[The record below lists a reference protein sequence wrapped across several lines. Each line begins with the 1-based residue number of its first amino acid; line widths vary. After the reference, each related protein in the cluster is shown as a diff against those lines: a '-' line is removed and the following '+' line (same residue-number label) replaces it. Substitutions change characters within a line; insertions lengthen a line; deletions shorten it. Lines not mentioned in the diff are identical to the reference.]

1 MNRIIPKALMTILNR
16 LNVGTLGLALSA
28 CGGAEKYNF
37 TDTTKSVGFSP
48 DYVPPLSNFTSPES
62 RDPNFKILEPVFV
75 EPYWTLGLEMDDAHE
90 KISKMLLN
98 HDRSITFSFPL
109 EAPDYLPITIAG
121 WSPANISMINES
133 KQIFSKLAEV
143 LNINIIESPVA
154 GGLNNL
160 AISQSIQASSAGFSY
175 FPNNFFELG
184 SDVFISKK
192 YAYPLFFPNGLTNY
206 DYEVLVHEIGHA
218 LGLKHPFEPNGN
230 NDSILNTEED
240 KTAFTAMSYNDNSKT
255 FDGTFRPLDWM
266 VLTKLYGVNSN
277 YNSEN
282 NEYTFNDQNGVL
294 IIDGNGVDTINMT
307 ASSED
312 IFIDLRPATHSY
324 HGEKSPYITMANQ
337 LTISHGSLLENIETG
352 SGNDTLIGNYLSNI
366 LIANAGHDTI
376 YAGQGDDI
384 IYPGSGLNV
393 VDLSEDIS
401 GQDTIILEPKPVGGF
416 DTVYGFTQGILGDII
431 NVGNIGFTE
440 LSFLPIVDV
449 LNVPHGFI
457 DKSIVRIFGEE
468 LDTGS
473 KLTSKFNNSTNLAN
487 LQLTEEGSSL
497 LITAASQDTGEAQ
510 NIYTIKNID
519 GIIDVTQIIQ
529 LFGNYLDIDNWDL
542 HNFQV

>member
-1 MNRIIPKALMTILNR
+1 MDRIFPKALMTIFTR
-16 LNVGTLGLALSA
+16 LNLGTLGLLLSA
-28 CGGAEKYNF
+28 CGGTEKYKV
-37 TDTTKSVGFSP
+37 TDINKFVGFSP
-48 DYVPPLSNFTSPES
+48 DYIPPSSNFTSPES

-75 EPYWTLGLEMDDAHE
+75 EPYWTLALEMDDANE

-98 HDRSITFSFPL
+98 HDRSISFSFPF
-109 EAPDYLPITIAG
+109 EAPDYLPVAILG
-121 WSPANISMINES
+121 WAPANISMINES
-133 KQIFSKLAEV
+133 KQIFSKLEEV
-143 LNINIIESPVA
+143 LSINIIESSVA

-160 AISQSIQASSAGFSY
+160 TISQSIQASSAGFSY
-175 FPNNFFELG
+175 FPSNFFELG

-218 LGLKHPFEPNGN
+218 LGLKHPFESNGN
-230 NDSILNTEED
+230 NGSILNTEED
-240 KTAFTAMSYNDNSKT
+240 QTAFTAMSYNDNSNT
-255 FDGTFRPLDWM
+255 FDGTFRSLDWM

-282 NEYTFNDQNGVL
+282 NEYTFNDKHGVF
-294 IIDGNGVDTINMT
+294 IIDGSGVDTVNMN

-376 YAGQGDDI
+376 YAGQGDDTV
-384 IYPGSGLNV
+384 YPGSGLNV
-393 VDLSEDIS
+393 VDLSEDVS
-401 GQDTIILEPKPVGGF
+401 GQDTIIVEPKPVGSF

-440 LSFLPIVDV
+440 LSFLPIVDL
-449 LNVPHGFI
+449 LNIPYGFI
-457 DKSIVRIFGEE
+457 DKSIVRIFGED
-468 LDTGS
+468 LDTEAD
-473 KLTSKFNNSTNLAN
+473 LTSKFNNSTNLAN
-487 LQLTEEGSSL
+487 LQLTEEESSIL
-497 LITAASQDTGEAQ
+497 VTAASQDTGEAQ
-510 NIYTIKNID
+510 YIYTIKNND

-529 LFGNYLDIDNWDL
+529 LLGNYLDIDNWDL